1 MSARSLARTTMDAGA
16 APWWAAPA
24 TSSSRCS
31 GCFAST
37 TTGAGFCRGG
47 GRGDAHVVTTS
58 TKALTE
64 APGVISVRISDV
76 PSRPFRLTAFD
87 FSGTGEATRD
97 AFDKSAWAIRI
108 SFSSFFEENEK
119 KDDTLPTSDG
129 AKYVASRV
137 TQTVPGVTESRVHAK
152 RTNTTSFVRAA
163 TSSTRHRS
171 EEGASGPIQAPA
183 LTASARLSHMSLS
196 PRLTAGSTMSTR
208 SRCCLRASSA
218 AFVCARLSRAADADE
233 QALRND
239 TSRSDWSGGR

>member
-1 MSARSLARTTMDAGA
+1 M
-16 APWWAAPA
+16 
-24 TSSSRCS
+24 
-31 GCFAST
+31 
-37 TTGAGFCRGG
+37 
-47 GRGDAHVVTTS
+47 TTS

-64 APGVISVRISDV
+64 APGVISVKIKEV

-87 FSGTGEATRD
+87 LSGTGEATRD

-152 RTNTTSFVRAA
+152 RTNTTSFVNAA

-171 EEGASGPIQAPA
+171 DDGASGPIQAPA
-183 LTASARLSHMSLS
+183 LTASASESHISLS

-208 SRCCLRASSA
+208 SRCCFRASSA
-218 AFVCARLSRAADADE
+218 AFVCALDSNAADADE
-233 QALRND
+233 QALLNE
-239 TSRSDWSGGR
+239 TSRSVSFTGR